1 MKERSRDLN
10 VKRRVYRRLR
20 SRLMHSCQWGN
31 EINKERLKVK
41 RTIDAGKQKCSAGQ
55 VAFKKTETQIT
66 EKYPMNV
73 H

>member
-1 MKERSRDLN
+1 
-10 VKRRVYRRLR
+10 
-20 SRLMHSCQWGN
+20 MHSCQWGN
-31 EINKERLKVK
+31 EVNKERLKVK

-55 VAFKKTETQIT
+55 VAFKKRETQIT